1 MAAPYDF
8 NNIQPGTVL
17 ERIGHMEQGFS
28 APYWIVHTIIR
39 DDADNI
45 AEIHLRMYDTNNHI
59 SNGLGIGK
67 TLAQLPVEFTFVRQ
81 DPPLAGVLGGR
92 RRRSRRVRRRRVKRS
107 RRVKRTRRY

>member
-17 ERIGHMEQGFS
+17 ERIGHIEQGFN

-39 DDADNI
+39 DAANNI
-45 AEIHLRMYDTNNHI
+45 AEIHLRMYDTNNRI

-81 DPPLAGVLGGR
+81 DPPLVNVLGGR
-92 RRRSRRVRRRRVKRS
+92 RRRSKRVRRSKRRS
-107 RRVKRTRRY
+107 RRVKKSRRH